1 MSKEPLSPLSNRE
14 HIKRLY
20 QGADYLTDRI
30 AELSKII
37 EHITS
42 ICSGLALRVTAL
54 EQEKK
59 HFHLGY
65 GIGPPIQ
72 KELEK

>member
-1 MSKEPLSPLSNRE
+1 MSEEKLDKVLEYANGLGSR
-14 HIKRLY
+14 I
-20 QGADYLTDRI
+20 DYLTDRI

-65 GIGPPIQ
+65 GIGPPTQ